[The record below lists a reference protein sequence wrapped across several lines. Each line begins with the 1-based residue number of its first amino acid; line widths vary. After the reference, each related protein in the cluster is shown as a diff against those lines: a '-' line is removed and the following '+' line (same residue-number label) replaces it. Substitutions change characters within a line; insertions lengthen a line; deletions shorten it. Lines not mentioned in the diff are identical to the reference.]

1 MFVIFDNQL
10 YLFLDI
16 INNLEV
22 EKYRMVDYIY
32 GLNVNNIGKNQGR
45 SYNLVGRIVVFS
57 MREVL
62 VFVFNIEY
70 LRGVGKLVLIIQGV

>member
-62 VFVFNIEY
+62 VFIFNIEY